1 MASQIQRTTIHL
13 GRSAVAVIDYD
24 GVYLMPPVAVLEQ
37 DHPNRRFVCMLAL
50 IGREMQ
56 LPPHAEPYD
65 DERAAF
71 YARAA
76 LIADDAF
83 LCLDDGRS
91 DAALAEH
98 FNVPLEQVEA
108 KRYDLAFLRPRP
120 RDSPR

>member
-1 MASQIQRTTIHL
+1 VASRIPQTTVRL
-13 GRSAVAVIDYD
+13 GRSAVALIDHD
-24 GVYLMPPVAVLEQ
+24 GVYLMAPVAVLEQ
-37 DHPNRRFVCMLAL
+37 DHPQRRFVCMLAL
-50 IGREMQ
+50 VGREMQ
-56 LPPHAEPYD
+56 LPPNAEPYD

-83 LCLDDGRS
+83 LSLDDGRP

-108 KRYDLAFLRPRP
+108 KRYDLAFLRSRP
-120 RDSPR
+120 RDAPR